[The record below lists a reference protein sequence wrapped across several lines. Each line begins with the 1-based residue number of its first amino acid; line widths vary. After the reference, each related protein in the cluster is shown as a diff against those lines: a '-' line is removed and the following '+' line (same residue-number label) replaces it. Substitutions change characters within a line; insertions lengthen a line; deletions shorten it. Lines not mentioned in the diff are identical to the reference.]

1 LAYKEAL
8 LLLEN
13 DMPLFKRTIATF
25 TTVCVLGVS
34 VPAFATSANS
44 AQIISTEEIASAAQT
59 QQIKDQVRSA
69 LDRAEVQQA
78 LQSYGVDAAQLRG
91 RVDALTDAEAAQVA
105 KHLNELPAGGD
116 VIGVLFAVFI
126 ILLITDILGLTK
138 VFPFTRSVR

>member
-34 VPAFATSANS
+34 VPAFATSAAS

-78 LQSYGVDAAQLRG
+78 LQSYGV
-91 RVDALTDAEAAQVA
+91 DAEAAQVA